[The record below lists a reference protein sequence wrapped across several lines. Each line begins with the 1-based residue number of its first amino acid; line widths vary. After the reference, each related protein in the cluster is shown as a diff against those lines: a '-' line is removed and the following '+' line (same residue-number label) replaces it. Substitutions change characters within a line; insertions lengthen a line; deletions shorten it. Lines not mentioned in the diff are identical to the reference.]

1 MKEGAGLGVHR
12 AVGVGVELA
21 YSVAC
26 EGKRLLTLGKGAG
39 RVVLRCRL
47 HRKAL
52 VWVDWQIAC
61 GLGCSGSVAIRVAK
75 RGLGGISICVHST
88 REA

>member
-26 EGKRLLTLGKGAG
+26 EGKRLLTGGERRGVRGVALPFGSESVG
-39 RVVLRCRL
+39 LR
-47 HRKAL
+47 
-52 VWVDWQIAC
+52 
-61 GLGCSGSVAIRVAK
+61 
-75 RGLGGISICVHST
+75 
-88 REA
+88 

>member
-26 EGKRLLTLGKGAG
+26 EGKRLLTLGKGVGCVA
-39 RVVLRCRL
+39 LRCRFG
-47 HRKAL
+47 RKAL
-52 VWVDWQIAC
+52 VCADW
-61 GLGCSGSVAIRVAK
+61 
-75 RGLGGISICVHST
+75 
-88 REA
+88 